1 MSNERF
7 AATLTGNDVAALLRS
22 FDIEPRADSPFGSFE
37 GIASD
42 PAVRTS
48 TNTEPFGEE
57 WSSAISVLAAPSR
70 QVRAIIP
77 GPSETLIQVFY
88 GSRSESDVGLVGCW
102 LEDSG
107 LRVTFPWSEDEV
119 AAITAR
125 VVLSTPPP
133 LADGREISLSVGGLE
148 VMAASIDA
156 MRDRLFASMSSRRPA
171 IDHRFDQA
179 DVRRQLEM
187 GAGSEDARWLVT
199 LLRILSPS
207 YLGVSSEAITAGSDE
222 LVAAGV
228 ITNDNGQWRPG
239 QSMIDFATWWRS
251 PLPAVAHEVIETVD
265 GRMQRYDHRITIR
278 GDGPLT
284 QIDYRDLTSDA
295 PSVTISSRDASD
307 FIESLTELLA
317 PAGGAPEWAYV
328 LDPIEVRGLRDT
340 SATVGSLLPGR
351 WYLLLGTQGEWSRVA
366 DPDGP
371 LDGWV
376 PAGRVHVQSDAVNTV
391 SSSADAQATG
401 SEPPTSGP
409 NTAAS
414 SGGSAGKQE

>member
-1 MSNERF
+1 MVIGDLRPRSSES
-7 AATLTGNDVAALLRS
+7 TGQ
-22 FDIEPRADSPFGSFE
+22 
-37 GIASD
+37 SD
-42 PAVRTS
+42 HSRT
-48 TNTEPFGEE
+48 
-57 WSSAISVLAAPSR
+57 
-70 QVRAIIP
+70 
-77 GPSETLIQVFY
+77 SETLIQVFY

-328 LDPIEVRGLRDT
+328 LIPSRCAVCATHRPPSEVSYPEG
-340 SATVGSLLPGR
+340 
-351 WYLLLGTQGEWSRVA
+351 GTCC
-366 DPDGP
+366 
-371 LDGWV
+371 WV
-376 PAGRVHVQSDAVNTV
+376 PRGMVTSRRSRWAFGRMGACRTCSCAIRCCQHRVLV
-391 SSSADAQATG
+391 
-401 SEPPTSGP
+401 
-409 NTAAS
+409 
-414 SGGSAGKQE
+414 GGCPGHRL